1 MDSGIPTLDF
11 ILKAKLNKHLGI
23 GLSAKNILNPTIE
36 RTQEVQDVIVSSFK
50 VGSNIK
56 LSLSYNF

>member
-1 MDSGIPTLDF
+1 
-11 ILKAKLNKHLGI
+11 
-23 GLSAKNILNPTIE
+23 LSAKNILNPTIK